1 LKREVGGCIRMHQF
15 HLRKLI
21 DEGKLK
27 PPEIR
32 QDFRERLVEDKGT
45 KKAQEKSTT
54 MVSIAKN
61 RG

>member
-1 LKREVGGCIRMHQF
+1 MHQF

-32 QDFRERLVEDKGT
+32 QDFRERLLEDKVT